1 MRVREKADVTWVRV
15 RYNQT
20 NTEISLKW
28 AAIKKYNISVRLL
41 KQSIANIRSI
51 FCIDQRKPADTNNK
65 LLVSADK
72 STDNT
77 NNRSQVLVSPS
88 CRVRHRRPRI
98 S

>member
-15 RYNQT
+15 RYNQM

-51 FCIDQRKPADTNNK
+51 FLYR
-65 LLVSADK
+65 
-72 STDNT
+72 ST
-77 NNRSQVLVSPS
+77 
-88 CRVRHRRPRI
+88 
-98 S
+98 